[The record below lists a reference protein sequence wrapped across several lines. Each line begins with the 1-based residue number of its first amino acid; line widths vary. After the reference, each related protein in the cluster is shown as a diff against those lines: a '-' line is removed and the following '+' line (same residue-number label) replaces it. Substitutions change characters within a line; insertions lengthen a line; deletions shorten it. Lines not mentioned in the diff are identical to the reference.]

1 MNWLFHTAISLFLYG
16 LWAFFP
22 KISQSYINPKSF
34 LIFNTIGGLFVTVF
48 IFFTTKG
55 SLETSPKGVS
65 FALLT
70 GFCGVLGTLFF
81 VLALKTGGK
90 SSVIVTITALYPI
103 IAIILALI
111 VFKEAISIKQWI
123 GMSLALV
130 GVFLMSK

>member
-22 KISQSYINPKSF
+22 KISQDYINPKSF
-34 LIFNTIGGLFVTVF
+34 LVFSTLGGLVVTIS
-48 IFFTTKG
+48 IFLTTKG
-55 SLETSPKGVS
+55 SLQTANKGVA

-81 VLALKTGGK
+81 VLALKSGGK

-103 IAIILALI
+103 ITIVLALI
-111 VFKEAISIKQWI
+111 VFKEAVSLKQWF
-123 GMSLALV
+123 GMGLALI
-130 GVFLMSK
+130 GVMLMSK